1 MLCYARA
8 QMINLIVYKSN
19 NGINVSLRNFLSPKK
34 HICQSK
40 KLIYK
45 PSARKIFKS
54 AETVNVDKS

>member
-8 QMINLIVYKSN
+8 QIINLIVYKSN
-19 NGINVSLRNFLSPKK
+19 NGIHVSLSPKK